1 MSTHFALWSAGLVA
15 ALLSAAFAW
24 FVRLPMPFPGAS
36 VAAAAILAW
45 LCTVT
50 LVSWMPQ
57 KWVWSDAERLRHAFQ
72 ARHGISDFAAG
83 SALDAITTAHA
94 RANALRKAA
103 NAMREDVSEK
113 INAVADR
120 MDAAAREIF
129 YTPDRHRNLRAVLIR
144 SELIEDA
151 ASAHAS
157 LRQRNHEATQEAS
170 REKLLLAVDA
180 LESAFDQTDLL
191 AARGLLAEVAAA
203 SEVAETIL
211 KPRRTLKYSSH
222 DAPSS

>member
-1 MSTHFALWSAGLVA
+1 MSTNVALGFAGLIA

-36 VAAAAILAW
+36 IVAAATLAG

-57 KWVWSDAERLRHAFQ
+57 NWVWSDAERLRHAFQ
-72 ARHGISDFAAG
+72 ARHGITDIAAG
-83 SALDAITTAHA
+83 SALDAITTAHT
-94 RANALRKAA
+94 RANALRRAA
-103 NAMREDVSEK
+103 DAMREDVSEK
-113 INAVADR
+113 VGAVADR

-129 YTPDRHRNLRAVLIR
+129 YTPERHRDLRAVLIR

-151 ASAHAS
+151 AAAHAS
-157 LRQRNHEATQEAS
+157 LRQRNHEPTQDTS
-170 REKLLLAVDA
+170 REKLLHAVDA
-180 LESAFDQTDLL
+180 LEAAFDQTDLL
-191 AARGLLAEVAAA
+191 AARGLLAQVEAA
-203 SEVAETIL
+203 SEVAETVL
-211 KPRRTLKYSSH
+211 TPRRTLKYSSH